1 MPDSHQKMMS
11 ATWIMGSPLTGLHP
25 VLLGSAEKMDRVVA
39 LVEIAGDLR
48 IFVESMW
55 SPFLL

>member
-1 MPDSHQKMMS
+1 MKT

-48 IFVESMW
+48 MFVESMW